1 VGGWWF
7 TVGEADEVS
16 STLASGSVV
25 AAAGADLATPR
36 HRKGVGVVEPS
47 PAWRGGTVSR
57 ERRGGDA
64 HVNHRCGGHQRQRAA
79 SVHSYVRAL
88 LRLGSLS
95 LGSLSLFFLSRLTCP
110 LSLSVSRGAAHYCI

>member
-36 HRKGVGVVEPS
+36 HRKGVRVAEPS

-64 HVNHRCGGHQRQRAA
+64 HVNNRCGGHQRQRAA
-79 SVHSYVRAL
+79 SVHNYVPYSVWVASLCSSSPASLAL
-88 LRLGSLS
+88 
-95 LGSLSLFFLSRLTCP
+95 FLCQ
-110 LSLSVSRGAAHYCI
+110 